1 MLLLYVTAFFVCG
14 LFMNVR
20 NALQFDLFLIEVGY
34 ALRIFE
40 TCLSCIFPTI
50 SGSTSPKIIWEI
62 TRSPKK
68 TIYIW
73 KDTISIFC
81 RIIRPISRVQ
91 EKQDPTQGLDND
103 DFEESAWELEI
114 PGFKIHCLTQIAP
127 PMFWCIYWLVLKSS
141 WCVGVHLR
149 GHLFRFQFHH
159 LVSVYI
165 SLFNWARGNT
175 TWEAFES
182 PPWGWNNC
190 LCFQGAIVQNKDDTE
205 DGRLGS
211 FQVSLEGIDVGE
223 KGVNLMEYQS
233 IKIMAGSTYYPL
245 TLLTPQK

>member
-91 EKQDPTQGLDND
+91 EKQDPQTGVGQWWFRRIRGGGAGN
-103 DFEESAWELEI
+103 S
-114 PGFKIHCLTQIAP
+114 GFKIHCLTQTAP
-127 PMFWCIYWLVLKSS
+127 PMFWCIYWLILKSS
-141 WCVGVHLR
+141 WCVGVHLER
-149 GHLFRFQFHH
+149 PLVQNSGFH

-165 SLFNWARGNT
+165 SLFNWARG
-175 TWEAFES
+175 
-182 PPWGWNNC
+182 
-190 LCFQGAIVQNKDDTE
+190 K
-205 DGRLGS
+205 R
-211 FQVSLEGIDVGE
+211 
-223 KGVNLMEYQS
+223 
-233 IKIMAGSTYYPL
+233 
-245 TLLTPQK
+245 